1 MKKTYFSI
9 FAVQWSNVVE
19 AEPKDQSSQNRR
31 KKDPKDKSTKKEKEN
46 RFQYWKTKTFLPK
59 TEIIWKFFFISC
71 QTKLQK

>member
-31 KKDPKDKSTKKEKEN
+31 KKDPKDKSTKKKKKKKKTDSNIEKQKL
-46 RFQYWKTKTFLPK
+46 FCPK
-59 TEIIWKFFFISC
+59 
-71 QTKLQK
+71 